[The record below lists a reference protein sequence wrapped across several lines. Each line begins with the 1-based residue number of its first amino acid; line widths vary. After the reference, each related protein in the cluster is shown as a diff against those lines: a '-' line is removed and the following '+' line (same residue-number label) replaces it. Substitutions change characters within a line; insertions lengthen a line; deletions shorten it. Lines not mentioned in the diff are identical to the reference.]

1 MVISCVCD
9 CRFLVLFRRTS
20 IMVEGARVRL
30 SGWQQAAV
38 ALVSA
43 VRALVDPRRAD
54 LIADLGET
62 TGKPAFERVL
72 ERMKRNPKGIEVL
85 LSNNVGHAWDLLEN
99 TFGAACAKFMGS

>member
-54 LIADLGET
+54 LIADLGRQLGNRLLRGT
-62 TGKPAFERVL
+62 T
-72 ERMKRNPKGIEVL
+72 VL
-85 LSNNVGHAWDLLEN
+85 LDRPRVISNNVGHAWDLLEN